1 MLRTIKQPNMLPYSP
16 LMEIYAD
23 SLHAAA
29 KLEYPNLAENQAIL
43 QAEQDFY
50 SYLYNDFFSS
60 PEAACF
66 LWELRQRPVAAVR
79 IESYLDGRLLT
90 GLETL
95 PEMRNRGIGKEL
107 LTAVLHYAKQEGVMQ
122 VYSHV
127 TKNNAASLA
136 VHKACGFSIV
146 SNYAVCLDG
155 STDGNM
161 YTLCVMLQ

>member
-16 LMEIYAD
+16 MMEIYAD
-23 SLHAAA
+23 SLRAAA
-29 KLEYPNLAENQAIL
+29 KRDYPSIAENQALL

-50 SYLYNDFFSS
+50 SYLYNDFFSVLG
-60 PEAACF
+60 AACF
-66 LWELRQRPVAAVR
+66 LWELQGRPVAAAR
-79 IESYLDGRLLT
+79 IEPYNDGMLLT
-90 GLETL
+90 GLETR
-95 PEMRNRGIGKEL
+95 PDMRNRGIAKEL